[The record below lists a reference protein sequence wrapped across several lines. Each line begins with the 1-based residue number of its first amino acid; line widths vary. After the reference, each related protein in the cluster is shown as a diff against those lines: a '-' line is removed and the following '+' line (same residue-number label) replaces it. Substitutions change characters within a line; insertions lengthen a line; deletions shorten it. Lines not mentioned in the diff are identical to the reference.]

1 MWCTDTFK
9 FHLWNQNADHIMQ
22 VTEDH
27 LLKILTNLYGL
38 QSSWDRLNFRRL
50 NCSGMFLE
58 SHIFADM
65 SSHRFLEIICKTRT
79 NKDDLVIPGDGI
91 VLTNKRL
98 IMIKHLHMLC
108 TASKIS
114 VQWEQKLLAYNEWL
128 YKMGQKEQYLHVHK
142 TCSPLMGTFVTHN
155 IKLWIIIMNTAPKCA
170 HGSALSPFFVL
181 TGANVANGAYT
192 QILVNTNRY
201 LRFIQ
206 VKEIVIWWLAFSLSS
221 RNHRFEFKHPH

>member
-79 NKDDLVIPGDGI
+79 NKDALVILGDGI

-142 TCSPLMGTFVTHN
+142 TMLTTHGYFRDTQHKTVNYNYEYSSQVRSWIGIITIFCPHWCKCRQWRLYPNFGKYKQISEVHSSQTNRNLMISFVT
-155 IKLWIIIMNTAPKCA
+155 
-170 HGSALSPFFVL
+170 
-181 TGANVANGAYT
+181 
-192 QILVNTNRY
+192 
-201 LRFIQ
+201 
-206 VKEIVIWWLAFSLSS
+206 
-221 RNHRFEFKHPH
+221 